1 MSKSRIFAV
10 IGVILVLLQAVMS
23 CLSLYKIVK
32 LDVLPTRYTV
42 MLISVLMVLLII
54 VIVLQ
59 FLGKLNIVGMV
70 MSFIMS
76 LALIWVFAAV
86 SKTAD
91 VLENDIKA
99 KETTQVLMEV
109 VVLKDGGVADI
120 NELGGGVFGISTD
133 EANYEYNLKTIELIE
148 ADFGHEVAVTEYTDN
163 YSLSKALFSG
173 EIDAMILNVAY
184 ENTLDEVYE
193 TLEEGNEWYLG
204 VDKEGTR
211 IVYTDKVKS
220 IKDYT
225 ITVEKTGT
233 SGFGTGSD
241 NRVPIDTSVTP
252 FVIYVSGIDVKGDI
266 STVSRSDVNVIVCVN
281 PVTKQILM
289 VTTPRDSYLEIPG
302 KTDNSKYNDK
312 LTHAG
317 LYGNGAEYSIAT
329 LENCYGVDID
339 YYLRVNFTSVVDIVD
354 LLGGV
359 NVYSEHAFRG
369 RHGNFWFEAGY
380 NEMNGE
386 QALSFARERF
396 TIEGGDYSRGR
407 NHMELIKAI
416 LNKAMSPSILQSYT
430 SLLDLVA
437 DNVETNMTTDE
448 ITEIVK
454 MQLNDGASWNFVS
467 YATAGTN
474 NGAQELRYCWS
485 DASNRLY
492 VTILDEESVQVA
504 ADLMEMVLNGQTL
517 EQSYIDSLSE

>member
-1 MSKSRIFAV
+1 MKKSRIFAI

-32 LDVLPTRYTV
+32 LDILPTKLLV
-42 MLISVLMVLLII
+42 ALISVLMILLVI

-59 FLGKLNIVGMV
+59 FFRKTNIAGMV
-70 MSFIMS
+70 ISLIFS
-76 LALIWVFAAV
+76 LALIWVYNAV

-91 VLENDIKA
+91 VLENDIQA
-99 KETTQVLMEV
+99 GETTQVLMEV
-109 VVLKDGGVADI
+109 IALKDGDVVDI
-120 NELGGGVFGISTD
+120 NEIGGGVFGISTD
-133 EANYEYNLKTIELIE
+133 EANYQYNLKTIELIE
-148 ADFGHEVAVTEYTDN
+148 ADFGHKVAVTEYMDN

-193 TLEEGNEWYLG
+193 TLEEDNEWYLG
-204 VDKEGTR
+204 VDGEGTR
-211 IVYTDKVKS
+211 IVFTDKIQY

-225 ITVEKTGT
+225 ITVEKTGN
-233 SGFGTGSD
+233 SGFGTGSET
-241 NRVPIDTSVTP
+241 RVPIDTSVTP

-281 PVTKQILM
+281 PITKQILM

-317 LYGNGAEYSIAT
+317 LYGSGAEYSIAT

-359 NVYSEHAFRG
+359 NVYSEYAFRG

-437 DNVETNMTTDE
+437 KNVETNMTTDE

-467 YATAGTN
+467 YATEGRN

-485 DASNRLY
+485 DSSNRLY
-492 VTILDEESVQVA
+492 VTILDPDSVQIA
-504 ADLMEMVLNGQTL
+504 ADLMEMVLNGEVL
-517 EQSYIDSLSE
+517 EQSYIDSLNE